1 MALPPLQDAQKID
14 QIAFFVFG
22 QADAKAAREAV
33 ELVTIAR
40 RTGFRIRLKG
50 KKRLRASSVVFI
62 IPLQ

>member
-14 QIAFFVFG
+14 QIALFVFG

-40 RTGFRIRLKG
+40 RTGFRRRPKE
-50 KKRLRASSVVFI
+50 KVRCKSE
-62 IPLQ
+62 